1 MAGNIKGITVEIGGN
16 TTKLQKALTD
26 VNKVI
31 KTSGKDLKDINK
43 LLKLDPGN
51 TVLLT
56 QKQQALKNSIQATKE
71 KLQTLKDASKQVT
84 PEQIGQE
91 KYDALQREIAETEAQ
106 LKGLEQEYKNF
117 GSVQAQQL
125 KIAGQKMEELGTK
138 ISSAGRTLTTYVTA
152 PIVGAGAVAV
162 KTSADFESSMSNV
175 AAISG
180 ATGNDL
186 QALKEKAREM
196 GATTKFSATESADA
210 MSYMAMAGWDA
221 DQMISGLP
229 GILNLAAA
237 SGEDLATTSDIV
249 TDALTAFGMKAED
262 SGHFAD
268 IMAAASSNANTNVS
282 LLGESFKY
290 AAPVAGALGYSAEDT
305 SIALGLMANAGIKA
319 SQGGTALRN
328 VLTNMAKPTKDSETA
343 MARLGISLSDADGNM
358 YSFREIMDQLRGSFG
373 EINMPVE
380 EFNRQVNELDSQLEA
395 GEITQTQYDN
405 ALEELTKQAYG
416 AEGAEKARAAAMLAG
431 KNGMSGLLAIVNA
444 SEEDYNKLTAAV
456 DGCSDVF
463 VKTADGSIKTMNQA
477 LEDGDEIIETYNGA
491 AEKTA
496 SVMGDNLNGKLTI
509 LKSSLQ
515 ELAISFGETLT
526 PAIEKV
532 IEIVQGIITK
542 LNGLSDT
549 QRKVISIIA
558 GVIAAVGPVLL
569 VVGNALIFAG
579 KITTA
584 IAALQPVLAAAGAAI
599 AGIAGP
605 IAIAIAAIGAI
616 IAVGVLLYQNW
627 DTIKLK
633 MAELK
638 EWLALKWEEAKTSVT
653 TVVENVRTAVSTKF
667 EEMKAAVQEKIN
679 AAMTAI
685 STTFENIRTTIQTKV
700 ELARATV
707 QQKFEQI
714 KTGIQTRI
722 NAAKTAVTTTFENI
736 RSSIQSKIELA
747 RSTVAT
753 KIDAIKQKL
762 SSIVPSSITN
772 KFEQIRSGIQS
783 KMEAARSVV
792 TSAIERIKSAF
803 NFSWSLPQLK
813 LPHISVSGGVPP
825 YGIGG
830 MGSLPHFSI
839 AWYKKAV
846 QNPYILEGA
855 QIFGAMGGKALGG
868 GEAGRELIVGWDSL
882 KRHMGGD
889 TTNNINITINAAKG
903 MDERQIADTVMRRIQ
918 QEVNSRRSVWA

>member
-56 QKQQALKNSIQATKE
+56 QKQQALKSAIQATKE

-84 PEQIGQE
+84 PEQIGQD

-106 LKGLEQEYKNF
+106 LKGLTNEYKNF
-117 GSVQAQQL
+117 GSVSKQQL
-125 KIAGQKMEELGTK
+125 EAAAQKMQEVGEALAG
-138 ISSAGRTLTTYVTA
+138 AGRTLSTYVSA

-162 KTSADFESSMSNV
+162 KTSADFESSMSKV
-175 AAISG
+175 SAISG
-180 ATGNDL
+180 ATGSDL
-186 QALKEKAREM
+186 EALKAKAREM
-196 GATTKFSATESADA
+196 GASTKFSATESADA
-210 MSYMAMAGWDA
+210 MSYMAMAGWNSG
-221 DQMISGLP
+221 QMISGLP

-249 TDALTAFGMKAED
+249 TDALTAFGLKAED

-282 LLGESFKY
+282 MLGESFKY
-290 AAPVAGALGYSAEDT
+290 AAPVAGSLGYSAEDT

-380 EFNRQVNELDSQLEA
+380 EFNRQVADLDSQLEE
-395 GEITQTQYDN
+395 GSITQTQYDS

-444 SEEDYNKLTAAV
+444 SEEDYQKLTAAV
-456 DGCSDVF
+456 DGCSETF
-463 VKTADGSIKTMNQA
+463 VKTADGSIKTLNQA
-477 LEDGDEIIETYNGA
+477 LQDGDEIIEEYSGA

-496 SVMGDNLNGKLTI
+496 KVMEDNLNGKITA

-515 ELAISFGETLT
+515 ELAIAFGETLT
-526 PAIEKV
+526 PAIEKAV
-532 IEIVQGIITK
+532 EIVQGITDK
-542 LNGLSDT
+542 LNGLT
-549 QRKVISIIA
+549 EGQRKVIAVIA

-569 VVGNALIFAG
+569 VIGNVLIFAS
-579 KITTA
+579 KITMA
-584 IAALQPVLAAAGAAI
+584 IATLQPLIAGVGVAI
-599 AGIAGP
+599 AGISAP
-605 IAIAIAAIGAI
+605 IAIAIAAIAAVIAI
-616 IAVGVLLYQNW
+616 GVLLYKNW
-627 DTIKLK
+627 DTIKIK
-633 MAELK
+633 MGELK
-638 EWLALKWEEAKTSVT
+638 DWLVLKWEEAKTSVA
-653 TVVENVRTAVSTKF
+653 TVVENVKTAVATKF
-667 EEMKAAVQEKIN
+667 EEMK
-679 AAMTAI
+679 TA
-685 STTFENIRTTIQTKV
+685 
-700 ELARATV
+700 
-707 QQKFEQI
+707 
-714 KTGIQTRI
+714 IQTRI

-736 RSSIQSKIELA
+736 RSGIQTKIELA
-747 RSTVAT
+747 RSTVQT
-753 KIDAIKQKL
+753 KIEQIKQKL

-783 KMEAARSVV
+783 KMEAARSAV

-803 NFSWSLPQLK
+803 NFSWHLPHLS

-855 QIFGAMGGKALGG
+855 QIFGMMGGKGLGG
-868 GEAGRELIVGWDSL
+868 GEAGRELIVGWDAL
-882 KRHMGGD
+882 RQHLGGNNV
-889 TTNNINITINAAKG
+889 TNNINITVNAEKG
-903 MDERQIADTVMRRIQ
+903 MDERQLTDMIMRRMQ
-918 QEVNSRRSVWA
+918 QEVIRRNGVWA